1 MLTWLLYML
10 QRATGR
16 PQEEIFEMSYAQG
29 CQLLHC
35 HLLYQGS
42 ATRWLCGTD
51 EEAQAIEATF
61 NKYLKR

>member
-1 MLTWLLYML
+1 ML

-16 PQEEIFEMSYAQG
+16 PQNEILGMSYAEG

-51 EEAQAIEATF
+51 EEEKAINETF